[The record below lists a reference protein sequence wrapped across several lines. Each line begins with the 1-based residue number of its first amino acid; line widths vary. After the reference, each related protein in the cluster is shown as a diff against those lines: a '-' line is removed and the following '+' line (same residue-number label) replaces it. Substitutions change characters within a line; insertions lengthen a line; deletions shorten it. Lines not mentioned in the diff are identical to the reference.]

1 MTTRISTHIA
11 IVIAAVAAAALVP
24 PLASADPSKG
34 THITIPPSLAKLREP
49 GSTGYVPKTTRV
61 IIPARFS
68 HFSEPGSTG
77 WVPASTPVAT
87 TVRAG
92 SGLDWISVLIGA
104 GAALGIAAV
113 SAGGVLALRKRRTLA
128 HA

>member
-1 MTTRISTHIA
+1 M
-11 IVIAAVAAAALVP
+11 
-24 PLASADPSKG
+24 
-34 THITIPPSLAKLREP
+34 
-49 GSTGYVPKTTRV
+49 TTRV